1 MPDISNNRQ
10 SSAFFQ
16 EFPTMPSCQ
25 FRAAVTAVIAL
36 LLLSA
41 CAGARPPVFQEC
53 GGNNCHSETRFERD
67 AARR

>member
-1 MPDISNNRQ
+1 
-10 SSAFFQ
+10 
-16 EFPTMPSCQ
+16 MPSPR

-41 CAGARPPVFQEC
+41 CAAGKPPVFQEC
-53 GGNNCHSETRFERD
+53 GGNNCRSETRFERD